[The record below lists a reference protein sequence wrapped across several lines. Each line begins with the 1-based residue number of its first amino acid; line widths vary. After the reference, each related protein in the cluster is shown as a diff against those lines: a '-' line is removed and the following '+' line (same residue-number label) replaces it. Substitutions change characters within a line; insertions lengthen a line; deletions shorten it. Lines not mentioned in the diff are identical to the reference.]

1 MNDVIAEKLKLLPSS
16 PGVYRMYDKNGEVI
30 YVGKAISLKNRVRQY
45 FHDSKAHTPKV
56 LAMVSHIEDF
66 EVILCENETEA
77 LSLESN
83 LIKRYK
89 PKYNIL
95 LKDDKHF
102 PYVRIDFNKDF
113 PQIKI
118 VRRIA
123 NDGARYLGPF
133 LSAITLREALNIVR
147 EHFPVRYC
155 TKDLDRARARRER
168 PCLMH
173 HIGKCCAPCSGE
185 ITPAYYHEILES
197 ICSFLMGNTGEVTD
211 MLTKRM
217 EEAAEALA
225 FERAAQ
231 IRDTIRAVERLSEK
245 QVVIRT
251 NSRSIDVFAES
262 ERNGNIMV
270 FAMFVRDGKVIGTE
284 KYTMDSADETPAEIM
299 GAFLKQYYAEMN
311 DIPPEILTE
320 TDAAEA
326 AEIAAWLSER
336 ANRRINLHTPERGD
350 KAKLTALA
358 LENCK
363 AALEKEEIL
372 RNRAFERGE
381 GAVAELSAFIGL
393 DSVPARIECYDNSHL
408 MGRETVSSM
417 VVFTDGQPDK
427 KAYRRFKIQS
437 DAGGDDLI
445 AMREVLTRRAERLIA
460 GDNGFG
466 QRPDLLVIDGGE
478 TQLNTVLEV
487 LESYSL
493 GDIPAIALAESHELI
508 YLPGDSVPRALPRNS
523 AALHLLERLRDE
535 AHRFAISYHRSLHQ
549 KNALY
554 SVLDKIDGIGEKR
567 KRALFDSFM
576 TLDAI
581 KSAGIDELKSAD
593 GMNLPSAEAVFR
605 YFHPDASQPED
616 SSSDASRADAEG
628 QLAKGDISPAE

>member
-1 MNDVIAEKLKLLPSS
+1 MNDIIAEKLKLLPSS

-66 EVILCENETEA
+66 EIILCENETEA

-133 LSAITLREALNIVR
+133 LSAVTLREALNIVR
-147 EHFPVRYC
+147 DHFPVRYC
-155 TKDLDRARARRER
+155 TKDLDRARAKRER

-173 HIGKCCAPCSGE
+173 HIGKCCAPCSGD
-185 ITPAYYHEILES
+185 ITPEYYHGILEC
-197 ICSFLMGNTGEVTD
+197 ICSFLHGNTKEVTD
-211 MLTKRM
+211 MLTERM
-217 EEAAEALA
+217 NEAADSLA

-251 NSRSIDVFAES
+251 NSRSIDVFAEA
-262 ERNGNIMV
+262 ERNGSIMV

-284 KYTMDSADETPAEIM
+284 KYAMDSSGDTPADILA
-299 GAFLKQYYAEMN
+299 AFLKQYYTEMT

-320 TDAAEA
+320 SPAAESE
-326 AEIAAWLSER
+326 EIAAWLTAKAGR
-336 ANRRINLHTPERGD
+336 KIDLHTPERGD

-358 LENCK
+358 SENCK

-381 GAVAELSAFIGL
+381 GAVAELSTLLGL
-393 DSVPARIECYDNSHL
+393 ESVPERIECYDNSHL

-417 VVFTDGQPDK
+417 VVFTNGQPDK
-427 KAYRRFKIQS
+427 KAYRRFKIQAE
-437 DAGGDDLI
+437 AGGDDLI
-445 AMREVLTRRAERLIA
+445 AMREVLTRRCERLIS
-460 GDNGFG
+460 GDSGFG
-466 QRPDLLVIDGGE
+466 TKPDLIVIDGGE
-478 TQLNTVLEV
+478 TQLNVATEV
-487 LESYSL
+487 LENYAL
-493 GDIPAIALAESHELI
+493 DDIPVIALAERYELI
-508 YLPGDSVPRALPRNS
+508 YFPGDSVPKELPRSS
-523 AALHLLERLRDE
+523 AALHLIERLRDE

-554 SVLDKIDGIGEKR
+554 SVLDRIDAIGEKR

-581 KSAGIDELKSAD
+581 KSASVEELRSVS
-593 GMNLPSAEAVFR
+593 GMNITAAEQVYA
-605 YFHPDASQPED
+605 YFHPED
-616 SSSDASRADAEG
+616 TKKAGAIET
-628 QLAKGDISPAE
+628 PAEN